1 MLDLETLSIRPES
14 VILTIGAVR
23 FDPFSGYIDLE
34 RGLYCR
40 VNVDEQIA
48 MGRHVLESTLEW
60 WGRQDPEVMAE
71 ALGDENRVTVDDMTK
86 ELNKFVVGAENIWC
100 QGPVFDIC
108 ILENLYRQ
116 LDKPAPWNYWQ
127 IRDSRTL
134 FGVHGD
140 PREKNREAAHNAL
153 MDCYYQAQG
162 IQQIYKRQGIE
173 KRKW

>member
-1 MLDLETLSIRPES
+1 
-14 VILTIGAVR
+14 VILTLGAVR
-23 FDPFSGYIDLE
+23 FDPFTNFIDLDH
-34 RGLYCR
+34 GLYCR
-40 VNVDEQIA
+40 VNVDEQMA
-48 MGRHVLESTLEW
+48 MGRHVMDTTLDW
-60 WGRQDPEVMAE
+60 WAKQDPEVMAE
-71 ALGDENRVTVDDMTK
+71 ALGDENRVSVDEMTRS
-86 ELNKFVVGAENIWC
+86 LNKSVVGIENIWC

-116 LDKPAPWNYWQ
+116 INKPAPWNYWQ

-140 PREKNREAAHNAL
+140 PREKGRKAAHNAL
-153 MDCYYQAQG
+153 MDCYYQAEG